1 MLQPLFLV
9 LITMIV
15 MEFAVTQFHR
25 YIMHGVGWRWHQ
37 SHHARPR
44 TTEKISVAGR
54 NSAVENAGHEIAR
67 ESFVSGDLQQHAVC
81 RKSTHQKSHLEKN
94 DLYAVIF
101 SVATLSVFIVSAP
114 QSALWW
120 IAIGITLYGLLYALV
135 HDVIVHRRLPVKW
148 QPRNAY
154 FKRLIQAHH
163 LHHAVQGRDNSVSFG
178 FLYAPP
184 LDKLHARLRSL
195 SPARAHQDPH
205 AQSDGRVS

>member
-1 MLQPLFLV
+1 MMLQALFLV

-37 SHHARPR
+37 SHHAQPKK
-44 TTEKISVAGR
+44 TEKISTEGR
-54 NSAVENAGHEIAR
+54 NSAVVYNRHEIGR
-67 ESFVSGDLQQHAVC
+67 DSYFQHQAVC
-81 RKSTHQKSHLEKN
+81 RKSNHQKPHLEKN

-101 SVATLSVFIVSAP
+101 SVATLCVFIVSAP

-154 FKRLIQAHH
+154 IKRLIKAHH

-184 LDKLHARLRSL
+184 LEKLHARLRSL
-195 SPARAHQDPH
+195 SPAHAHHDPRT
-205 AQSDGRVS
+205 QSDARTS